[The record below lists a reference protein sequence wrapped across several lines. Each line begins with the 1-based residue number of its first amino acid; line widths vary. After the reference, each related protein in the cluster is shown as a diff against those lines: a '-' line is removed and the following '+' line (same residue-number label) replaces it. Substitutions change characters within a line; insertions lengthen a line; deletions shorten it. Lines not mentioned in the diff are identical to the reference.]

1 MRREGVPPNLGAASV
16 PLRGIL
22 KVEVIVGN
30 GLEGM
35 AGKNRE
41 EVMGGWKAAGMV
53 GAVCAGRVVVCL
65 LGDGAEVRG
74 GNGTCRCCFSGEGLA
89 EGLAE
94 DRDDSVEG
102 VSVVN
107 CVSVEGR

>member
-1 MRREGVPPNLGAASV
+1 MRREGVPSNLGAASV

-30 GLEGM
+30 GL

-41 EVMGGWKAAGMV
+41 EVMGGWKVAGMV
-53 GAVCAGRVVVCL
+53 GAVCAGRAVVRL

-89 EGLAE
+89 EELAEGLAE

-102 VSVVN
+102 VLVVN
-107 CVSVEGR
+107 